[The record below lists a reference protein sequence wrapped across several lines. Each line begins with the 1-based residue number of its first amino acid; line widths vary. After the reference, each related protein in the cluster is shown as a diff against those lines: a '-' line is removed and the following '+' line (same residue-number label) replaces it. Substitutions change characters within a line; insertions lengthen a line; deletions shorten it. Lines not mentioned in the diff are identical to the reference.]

1 MYSVLGVTYR
11 KRMLVLF
18 LAFLLISMSL
28 TGRLGY
34 IQLVRGDDLAKTA
47 EEMRMHEI
55 QVQPRRGKILDR
67 NGQPLALSV
76 NVDTVYASPFM
87 IKEKDRPAAAHL
99 LATILHVDEA
109 SLLARLSQ
117 NVGFVYVKRK
127 ISDDESKAIRQALRD
142 DTAKPPDQRLLSGVE
157 ITQEGQRFYPNNT
170 LAANVLGIA
179 GIDNQGLEGLE
190 VYYDEDLKGQAGFI
204 ATETDAQG
212 RWIAGA
218 PHQYQAP
225 EDGDTLVTTLDAN
238 IQLLAQ
244 RGVEQV
250 RLATE
255 AKRVAIIVEDMTGG
269 ILAFAQ
275 YPTFDPNHYQD
286 TTAADRRPW
295 PLADTLYPGS
305 VFKMVTAAAALQTGA
320 VKPTD
325 TFWDPGS
332 IRVGDHTFHDWDGAA
347 LGSIDLGTVIEK
359 SSNVGFI
366 QIGQRLGL
374 DDFYKYVHAFN
385 LDRPTGI
392 DLPGESG
399 GLLPPRKS
407 ATQVDLAAMSFG
419 QTLTVTPIGMVNAA
433 ATIANGGRFV
443 RPHFGLE
450 LKTPEGQVIKSLV
463 PDAGDQVIS
472 PETSRT
478 LAEMLERV
486 ISRGT
491 GKMAYVPGY
500 RLAGKTGTAQKNVN
514 GKVSSDKHTAAFV
527 GFGPVDN
534 PKIAVAIVIDEPGPS
549 VPYYG
554 GQIAAPVFGV
564 VMGDL
569 LHYLEIP
576 PTEPKVEKPGDKPAP
591 EPEMA
596 EVPSLINLPVEDA
609 RRLAYDAGFNLKVNG
624 DYALVTNQVPPAGAK
639 LPKGTT
645 ILADANEGGTGVA
658 GQVRV
663 PDLTGKTLREAASVL
678 AGLGLRLQS
687 EGTGLA
693 AGQDPAPGGMALAG
707 STIRVT
713 FQTPNP
719 SP

>member
-1 MYSVLGVTYR
+1 MYSVLGISYR
-11 KRMLVLF
+11 KRTLLLFVASLFVAVGLVGR
-18 LAFLLISMSL
+18 LAF
-28 TGRLGY
+28 
-34 IQLVRGDDLAKTA
+34 IQLVRGDALREQALSV
-47 EEMRMHEI
+47 RMHEI
-55 QVQPRRGKILDR
+55 QVQPKRGKILDR

-76 NVDTVYASPFM
+76 NVDTVFASPFM
-87 IKEKDRPAAAHL
+87 VKDKAATARL
-99 LATILHVDEA
+99 LATILKLDE
-109 SLLARLSQ
+109 SQLVGKLAQ

-127 ISDDESKAIRQALRD
+127 ISDDESKAIRQALKD
-142 DTAKPPDQRLLSGVE
+142 DAARPEDQRLLAGIE
-157 ITQEGQRFYPNNT
+157 ITQEGQRFYPNND

-190 VYYDEDLKGQAGFI
+190 VSYDEDLKGKPGFI
-204 ATETDAQG
+204 ATETDARG
-212 RWIAGA
+212 RWISGA
-218 PHQYQAP
+218 AHQYQSP

-238 IQLLAQ
+238 VQLIAQ

-250 RLATE
+250 RLATD
-255 AKRVAIIVEDMTGG
+255 AKRVAIIVEDTKGG

-275 YPTFDPNHYQD
+275 SPTFDPNHYAEYK
-286 TTAADRRPW
+286 AADRRPW

-305 VFKMVTAAAALQTGA
+305 VFKMVTAAGALQEGVVT
-320 VKPTD
+320 PSD
-325 TFWDPGS
+325 TFYDPGS
-332 IRVGDHTFHDWDGAA
+332 YRVGDHTFHDWDGAG
-347 LGSIDLGTVIEK
+347 LGTIDLGTVIEK

-366 QIGQRLGL
+366 QIGLRLGL
-374 DDFYKYVHAFN
+374 DAFYKYVHAFN

-392 DLPGESG
+392 DLPGEGG

-407 ATQVDLAAMSFG
+407 ATKVDLAAMSFG

-433 ATIANGGRFV
+433 VTIANGGRLV
-443 RPHFGLE
+443 HPHFGMQLRTPAGQLVRDLE
-450 LKTPEGQVIKSLV
+450 
-463 PDAGDQVIS
+463 PDLGDQVIS
-472 PETSRT
+472 PETST
-478 LAEMLERV
+478 VLAGMLERV

-514 GKVSSDKHTAAFV
+514 GRVSSDKHTAAFV
-527 GFGPVDN
+527 GFGPVDA

-576 PTEPKVEKPGDKPAP
+576 PTEPKVEKPGDQPAP
-591 EPEMA
+591 PAEMA
-596 EVPSLINLPVEDA
+596 EVPSLVNLPLQDA
-609 RRLAYDAGFNLKVNG
+609 RQLAYEAGFNLKVDGN
-624 DYALVTNQVPPAGAK
+624 YALVTRQVPPAGAK

-645 ILADANEGGTGVA
+645 ILVEAKEAGVA
-658 GQVRV
+658 AAGQTRV
-663 PDLTGKTLREAASVL
+663 PDLTGRTLREAASLL
-678 AGLGLRLQS
+678 AAQGLRLSS

-693 AGQDPAPGGMALAG
+693 GSQNPAPGSLVPAG
-707 STIRVT
+707 TTVHIV
-713 FQTPNP
+713 FQTPSS

>member
-1 MYSVLGVTYR
+1 MYSVLGISYR
-11 KRMLVLF
+11 KRMLLLF
-18 LAFLLISMSL
+18 TGFLVVAVGLMSRLAF
-28 TGRLGY
+28 
-34 IQLVRGDDLAKTA
+34 IQLVRG
-47 EEMRMHEI
+47 EELRKDALEVRMHEI
-55 QVQPRRGKILDR
+55 QVQPKRGKIVDR

-76 NVDTVYASPFM
+76 NVDTVFASPYM
-87 IKEKDRPAAAHL
+87 VKNKTATAHL
-99 LATILHVDEA
+99 LAGILKLDE
-109 SLLARLSQ
+109 SQLLSKLSQ

-127 ISDDESKAIRQALRD
+127 ISDDESKAIRQALKD
-142 DTAKPPDQRLLSGVE
+142 DAAKPQDERLLSGVE
-157 ITQEGQRFYPNNT
+157 ITQEGQRYYPNND

-190 VYYDEDLKGQAGFI
+190 LYYDQELKGQPGFI
-204 ATETDAQG
+204 ATETDARG
-212 RWIAGA
+212 RWISDA

-238 IQLLAQ
+238 VQLIAQ
-244 RGVEQV
+244 RGSEQV
-250 RLATE
+250 RLATD
-255 AKRVAIIVEDMTGG
+255 AKRVAIIVEDMNGG
-269 ILAFAQ
+269 VLAFAQ
-275 YPTFDPNHYQD
+275 SPTFDPNHYQD
-286 TTAADRRPW
+286 TTAAERRPW

-320 VKPTD
+320 VKPND
-325 TFWDPGS
+325 TFYDPGS

-392 DLPGESG
+392 DLPGEG
-399 GLLPPRKS
+399 RGLMPPRKS

-419 QTLTVTPIGMVNAA
+419 QTLTVTPIAMVNAA

-443 RPHFGLE
+443 RPHFGME
-450 LKTPEGQVIKSLV
+450 LRTPDGHLV
-463 PDAGDQVIS
+463 KDLRPEPGDQIIS
-472 PETSRT
+472 TDTSKV
-478 LAEMLERV
+478 LAGMLERV
-486 ISRGT
+486 ISQGT

-514 GKVSSDKHTAAFV
+514 GRVSSDKHTAAFV

-576 PTEPKVEKPGDKPAP
+576 PTEPKVANPGDKPALP
-591 EPEMA
+591 AEVV
-596 EVPSLINLPVEDA
+596 EVPSLVNLPVQDA
-609 RRLAYDAGFNLKVNG
+609 RQAAYEAGFNLKVDG
-624 DYALVTNQVPPAGAK
+624 DYALVTRQVPPAGAK

-645 ILADANEGGTGVA
+645 ILVEAKDSDVTAV
-658 GQVRV
+658 GQTRV
-663 PDLTGKTLREAASVL
+663 PDLTGKTLREAASLL
-678 AGLGLRLQS
+678 AVQGLRLAS
-687 EGTGLA
+687 EGSGLA
-693 AGQDPAPGGMALAG
+693 ASQDAAPGSLVPAG
-707 STIRVT
+707 TTIHVT
-713 FQTPNP
+713 FQTPAS